1 MINLINTI
9 TPNLDGYNDSID
21 YSALMD
27 KENIVFRIF
36 DRYGAEIFRGD
47 KSNRFIW
54 DGKIQGGRPINTA
67 TYWYLLSWTESKGAT
82 TVKYTSWLLVKN
94 Y

>member
-36 DRYGAEIFRGD
+36 DRYGAEIFRETNPTDSFGMAKFRAED
-47 KSNRFIW
+47 
-54 DGKIQGGRPINTA
+54 
-67 TYWYLLSWTESKGAT
+67 L
-82 TVKYTSWLLVKN
+82 
-94 Y
+94 